1 MAQGMFIKPQK
12 KNALDAKTD
21 KIRQPAN
28 HTFKKSKLNNSH
40 HISTSNSWYKK
51 IQIVL
56 GTLVTVL
63 MLYVPLSIGALNPSA
78 EMAAA
83 LAALISILLIL
94 TNSKKYTHNVPK
106 PIQITMALFAI
117 YFAIGAA
124 SYFIFPPAKH
134 SLSNIGTSLHFV
146 LFTPIIM
153 VMLKHPPKITWVW
166 LCIIGGAILNGL
178 HTIYYGS
185 RGTVNP
191 ILFGDISVL
200 LAFASLMSWSHFK
213 SHRILRILPI
223 LAFILGLLASFNSE
237 ARGSWL
243 AIPPLTMVLM
253 YYIYIHLD
261 NKKRLVI
268 PLVALGIALAGTS
281 IVGWGKIEP
290 RVKLAGKEVQAYFAG
305 ESYQTSVG
313 YRLETYKGALLVLK
327 ENPIYGVGVGHRA
340 EAFANLEARGLLR
353 DLSMILNAHNQIF
366 EDGIDKGL
374 IGIASYL
381 ALMFYLLMHFY
392 KRLVNSP
399 IDAVGLMLIV
409 GFAAF
414 GLTNITFTHG
424 TFNTLFIAIIAITL
438 LPKITASTLNLD
450 NRLTD
455 SPDYN
460 V

>member
-1 MAQGMFIKPQK
+1 MNDLHHPQ
-12 KNALDAKTD
+12 NSFDLHQWQD
-21 KIRQPAN
+21 KISSA
-28 HTFKKSKLNNSH
+28 
-40 HISTSNSWYKK
+40 
-51 IQIVL
+51 L
-56 GTLVTVL
+56 GTIVTAL
-63 MLYVPLSIGALNPSA
+63 ILYVPFSIGALNPTA
-78 EMAAA
+78 EIAAA
-83 LAALISILLIL
+83 LAALIAMILIL
-94 TNSKKYTHNVPK
+94 SNIPKYTQAIPK
-106 PIQITMALFAI
+106 PIKITMALFAI

-124 SYFIFPPAKH
+124 SYFVFPPAKY
-134 SLSNIGTSLHFV
+134 SLGNIGTSLHFV

-153 VMLKHPPKITWVW
+153 VMLKHPPKLTWVW

-223 LAFILGLLASFNSE
+223 LAFILGLLASFNSL

-243 AIPPLTMVLM
+243 AIPPLAMALM

-268 PLVALGIALAGTS
+268 PLVALSIALAGTS
-281 IVGWGKIEP
+281 VVGWGKIEP
-290 RVKLAGKEVQAYFAG
+290 RVNLAVKEVQKYFAG
-305 ESYQTSVG
+305 DSYQTSVG

-340 EAFANLEARGLLR
+340 EAFASLEARGLLR
-353 DLSMILNAHNQIF
+353 DLSTISNAHNQIF

-381 ALMFYLLMHFY
+381 ALMFYLLRHFY
-392 KRLVNSP
+392 KRIVNSP
-399 IDAVGLMLIV
+399 NDAVGLILIV

-424 TFNTLFIAIIAITL
+424 TFNTFFIAMVAIAL
-438 LPKITASTLNLD
+438 LPKTTLNLD
-450 NRLTD
+450 NRLAD
-455 SPDYN
+455 SPSYK